1 MSWVPMFLRV
11 ALGDPAKCCS
21 IHAGYRVFAIASG
34 GTSRFVV
41 HEIGDG
47 VRGDEPQ
54 TITPIGG

>member
-1 MSWVPMFLRV
+1 MFLRV